1 MGLLGFLPIVL
12 SILHLICALESMS
25 VSDDTDYG
33 GLVFTYTSDD
43 ASAVQAVTFHFN
55 LNHTVTT
62 HFPTVYSKRAW
73 QATEYSNPVGM
84 ESKFLPNAFIRASS
98 EFSKA
103 LGAGEARLGNL
114 GGFWRPAIDAG
125 SYIEVDFKTPV
136 NVTGVILQGSS
147 PEVDFVKKW
156 EPSWVTSVIFSASN
170 TSVFQDIQVS
180 SVDLD
185 EYRKVKIYFANT
197 TCATILR
204 LTPTSSHGNVS
215 LRFEVLANY
224 HKINTTLIDYIPI
237 DTNRSIKFFANNT
250 FSNLACYWW
259 DISNVSK
266 IMIGHALC
274 DYVCDC
280 SAKRFPL
287 QNDLEF
293 VYTFPLLG
301 LYNVTVTELVP
312 FASTT
317 YERMEVDVNS
327 MGCKAL
333 SVSIDDSSLSL
344 ARARTVSRKDAL
356 VRLATL
362 YGFCMRAQMYIFDW
376 IATDLSKGSSRQ
388 LNTTSRYVR
397 FPPNFFSPGQF
408 SVTAKGRYIGKF
420 SLEKSSTIYINVPA
434 SQLVVAFRGADT
446 RVVGN
451 DQDLV
456 VDAGELSYDPDDDV
470 MPGNLSFAWNCLM
483 VLDLLAAPTG
493 CGDGTITNG
502 SVFIA
507 NASALIVGSTMS
519 ITVTATKGNK
529 TGSATQMV
537 KITSDSPPDIYI
549 SNTKNPMPLIGLA
562 PPLAAPTF

>member
-1 MGLLGFLPIVL
+1 
-12 SILHLICALESMS
+12 
-25 VSDDTDYG
+25 
-33 GLVFTYTSDD
+33 
-43 ASAVQAVTFHFN
+43 
-55 LNHTVTT
+55 
-62 HFPTVYSKRAW
+62 
-73 QATEYSNPVGM
+73 M

-147 PEVDFVKKW
+147 PEVDFVQKW

-170 TSVFQDIQVS
+170 TSVFKDIQVS

-185 EYRKVKIYFANT
+185 EYRKVKIYFANM

-204 LTPTSSHGNVS
+204 LTLNSSHGNVS

-237 DTNRSIKFFANNT
+237 DTNGSIKFFANNT

-312 FASTT
+312 LASTT
-317 YERMEVDVNS
+317 YERMEVAVNS
-327 MGCKAL
+327 RGCKTL
-333 SVSIDDSSLSL
+333 SVNIDDNSVSL

-362 YGFCMRAQMYIFDW
+362 YGFCIRAQMYFFDW

-388 LNTTSRYVR
+388 LNATSRYVR

-408 SVTAKGRYIGKF
+408 SVTAKGRYIGNF

-456 VDAGELSYDPDDDV
+456 VDAGEFSYDPDDDIL
-470 MPGNLSFAWNCLM
+470 PGNLSFAWNCS
-483 VLDLLAAPTG
+483 ATPAG
-493 CGDGTITNG
+493 CGDGTVTNG
-502 SVFIA
+502 SMFIA

-529 TGSATQMV
+529 TGSETQIIR
-537 KITSDSPPDIYI
+537 ITSDSPPDIYI
-549 SNTKNPMPLIGLA
+549 SCHNKETEGIASMTLFTIICDGWLDEGDALLQNNVKDLDLGFFYQVSTLEGQRERIVHTSWTKDMQNILLPVGDPLNDYCLPLIVYVCDIYTDCFIWHLSVKVGAELS
-562 PPLAAPTF
+562 L